1 MSQENKNVKVGEIRP
16 SQVLTTFGIGAIIDL
31 PNISVMV
38 MGLEDWEPFLQD
50 ASEIKEERLLH
61 SVRQLLGAQVRT
73 LRSAPIIPD
82 TDGFSAGPFD
92 PSSQVGIPV
101 APFPRWMVCPYCRR
115 LAPLSSGLFKLEP
128 HLFRPDLVRYCHG
141 NCNKKGKPPTA
152 VPARFI
158 VACRNGHL
166 DDFPWVKFVHKTD
179 KTTCK
184 WSLRLYEFGAS
195 GEAADIEVRCETC
208 GASRRMS
215 DAFRRDDNGLGPC
228 RGRRPHLVDYVE
240 GGCKDIDGSDM
251 RQVAMLQ
258 GASNSWFA
266 IMLSALAIPKAVDP
280 LSQLIEDQWTTLRQ
294 VQSQQNIQLLRSLPQ
309 TPLRDLAAYTDDQI
323 WGAVQEKLSNYEVDD
338 NDDGIDAD
346 LKTPEWQVFSNPHS
360 VQRTRD
366 FQLRVAKPPKRY
378 AEYFDKIVLAERLRE
393 VRGLVGFTR
402 IESPGDSDD
411 PTDIP
416 ALRQVPLSRKS
427 PRWIPAS
434 EIRGEGIFF
443 HFSEDKIQEW
453 LKSKGISEH
462 EGVFSEAH
470 RRWRMARG
478 LEPVQDHDPGMRFV
492 LLHSFAHAL
501 IRQLAVECGYTAASL
516 RERIYSRAPG
526 SDEPAMAGVLIYT
539 AAPDSEGTLGG
550 LVSLGEPHT
559 LERHLDQA
567 LDAMRLCAS
576 DPLCAEH
583 HPYRDGTTLHGAS
596 CHACLFAPE
605 TSCERGNKYLDRTV
619 LVPTVDQDKLA
630 FFDVSGETI
639 DEEPSDDNVGEDSSG
654 SMEDATSGQ
663 LNLYDLVDHGV
674 PDAAE
679 VSIRLPDDMSKE
691 LGLSA
696 NVATFQIVVEQSAK
710 PKKNDVVIVIRDQ
723 MRRGDEKVRIACGKL
738 WWQRQT
744 SVDSGEASVAVMI
757 RASGTPVRFTLT
769 DSEWEKFRPV
779 AVLKQ

>member
-1 MSQENKNVKVGEIRP
+1 MDV
-16 SQVLTTFGIGAIIDL
+16 
-31 PNISVMV
+31 
-38 MGLEDWEPFLQD
+38 
-50 ASEIKEERLLH
+50 
-61 SVRQLLGAQVRT
+61 
-73 LRSAPIIPD
+73 
-82 TDGFSAGPFD
+82 
-92 PSSQVGIPV
+92 
-101 APFPRWMVCPYCRR
+101 
-115 LAPLSSGLFKLEP
+115 
-128 HLFRPDLVRYCHG
+128 
-141 NCNKKGKPPTA
+141 
-152 VPARFI
+152 
-158 VACRNGHL
+158 
-166 DDFPWVKFVHKTD
+166 
-179 KTTCK
+179 
-184 WSLRLYEFGAS
+184 
-195 GEAADIEVRCETC
+195 
-208 GASRRMS
+208 
-215 DAFRRDDNGLGPC
+215 
-228 RGRRPHLVDYVE
+228 
-240 GGCKDIDGSDM
+240 
-251 RQVAMLQ
+251 
-258 GASNSWFA
+258 
-266 IMLSALAIPKAVDP
+266 

-294 VQSQQNIQLLRSLPQ
+294 VQGQQNIQLLRSLPQ

-323 WGAVQEKLSNYEVDD
+323 WGAVQEKLSNYNVDD
-338 NDDGIDAD
+338 AEDGIEAD
-346 LKTPEWQVFSNPHS
+346 LKTPEWEVFSNPHS
-360 VQRTRD
+360 VERTRD
-366 FQLRVAKPPKRY
+366 FQLRVAKPPERY
-378 AEYFDKIVLAERLRE
+378 AEYFEKIVLAERLRE

-411 PTDIP
+411 PTDFP

-443 HFSEDKIQEW
+443 HFSEGKIQEW
-453 LKSKGISEH
+453 LERKGMPEH

-501 IRQLAVECGYTAASL
+501 IRQLSVECGYTAASL

-583 HPYRDGTTLHGAS
+583 HPYRDGTSLHGAS

-630 FFDVSGETI
+630 FFDVSGETS
-639 DEEPSDDNVGEDSSG
+639 DAEPSDVDVGDDSSD
-654 SMEDATSGQ
+654 SMENAASGQ

-674 PDAAE
+674 PNAAE
-679 VSIRLPDDMSKE
+679 VSMRLPDDMSKE
-691 LGLSA
+691 LGLPGS
-696 NVATFQIVVEQSAK
+696 VATFQILGEQSAK

-744 SVDSGEASVAVMI
+744 NVDSGEASVAVMI
-757 RASGTPVRFTLT
+757 RSGGTPVRFTLS
-769 DSEWEKFRPV
+769 DSEWEKFQPV